1 MRILIALGGNALLRR
16 GQIPDSE
23 NQQANI
29 ETAARAIA
37 AVAREHEV
45 IVTHG
50 NGPQVGLLALESAAD
65 HALTHPYPLDVLGAE
80 TQGMIG
86 YLLAQA
92 LRNELPQGREVA
104 TVVTETLVSGTDPAF
119 AAPTKFVGPVYG
131 KEEAEHLA
139 AERGYTIAQDGPNW
153 RRVVASPE
161 PQGIVEAQT
170 IRAMIADGILVIC
183 AGGGGA
189 PVVRDQ
195 STSTLRGVEAV
206 VDKDLTAEV
215 LAELLDADMLVLLTD
230 VPNVQRGYGTDHPE
244 NLRTTTP
251 DELAADHFAAG
262 SMGPKIEAACRFVA
276 MTGRPAA
283 IGALDDAPAV
293 IRGEAGTRI
302 QASPAG
308 GGLFSPDASRQ
319 GAPGWEVRP
328 VTAAY

>member
-16 GQIPDSE
+16 GQVPDSE
-23 NQQANI
+23 NQQANV

-65 HALTHPYPLDVLGAE
+65 QALTHPYPLDVLGAE

-92 LRNELPQGREVA
+92 LRNELPPGREVA
-104 TVVTETLVSGTDPAF
+104 TLVTETLVSATDPAF
-119 AAPTKFVGPVYG
+119 AAPTKFVGPVYTQA
-131 KEEAEHLA
+131 EAEHVA
-139 AERGYTIAQDGPNW
+139 VARGYATAPDGPNW

-161 PQGIVEAQT
+161 PLGIVEAHT
-170 IRAMIADGILVIC
+170 IRTMIAGGTLVIC

-189 PVVRDQ
+189 PVIRDQ
-195 STSTLRGVEAV
+195 ATGALHGVEAV

-215 LAELLDADMLVLLTD
+215 LAEFLEADMLVLLTD
-230 VPNVQRGYGTDHPE
+230 VPCVQRGYGTDHPE
-244 NLRTTTP
+244 NIRTTTP

-276 MTGRPAA
+276 LTARPAA
-283 IGALDDAPAV
+283 IGALDDAPAIV
-293 IRGEAGTRI
+293 RGEAGTRI
-302 QASPAG
+302 QASSMPGPLVVAG
-308 GGLFSPDASRQ
+308 IVDGGHAS
-319 GAPGWEVRP
+319 
-328 VTAAY
+328 

>member
-16 GQIPDSE
+16 GQRPDSE

-37 AVAREHEV
+37 VVAREHEV

-50 NGPQVGLLALESAAD
+50 NGPQVGMLALESAAD
-65 HALTHPYPLDVLGAE
+65 HALTHPYPLDVLVAE

-92 LRNELPQGREVA
+92 LRNQLPPGREVA
-104 TVVTETLVSGTDPAF
+104 TVLTETLVSGADPAF
-119 AAPTKFVGPVYG
+119 AAPTKFVGPVYARA
-131 KEEAEHLA
+131 EAEHLA
-139 AERGYTIAQDGPNW
+139 AEGGYAIAADGPSW

-161 PQGIVEAQT
+161 PLGIVETKT
-170 IRAMIADGILVIC
+170 ILAMIADGALVIC

-189 PVVRDQ
+189 PVVRDAE
-195 STSTLRGVEAV
+195 TGALRGVEAV

-230 VPNVQRGYGTDHPE
+230 VPYVQRGYGTDHPE
-244 NLRTTTP
+244 DIRTTTP
-251 DELAADHFAAG
+251 DELAADRFAAG

-283 IGALDDAPAV
+283 IGTLGDAPAI
-293 IRGEAGTRI
+293 IRGEAGTRV
-302 QASPAG
+302 QAPA
-308 GGLFSPDASRQ
+308 
-319 GAPGWEVRP
+319 V
-328 VTAAY
+328 